1 MLPSTLPLVFANLA
15 TPDTN
20 STLLVA
26 ATKELLL
33 LAIPTAKPSTMMD
46 LASSAQK
53 EPSSMP
59 KVFA

>member
-1 MLPSTLPLVFANLA
+1 M
-15 TPDTN
+15 
-20 STLLVA
+20 LLVV